1 MPISRRLSLLTS
13 LGAALAVAP
22 AWGQNRRVL
31 SMVNT
36 VYPPFVNPPQHRV
49 GEGMD
54 VDLAREALA
63 RAGFD
68 MTVQLLP
75 WRRVL
80 YMLESGQA
88 DFTTTI
94 SRQPSRDAYLVWSQP
109 YRMGANYRVYTRTTA
124 APRIESLADLQG
136 LRLGL
141 IEGFHYPPSLLQVP
155 DVTRI
160 GGRDIPSLVAM
171 LLAGRT
177 DCLVVTAIAGAW
189 EIRERGLQDQVRR
202 QPYEHTSTSPNYL
215 GFAKSRHAD
224 GTLEAVSAALQQMAK
239 DGTQARMEGR
249 YRV

>member
-1 MPISRRLSLLTS
+1 MPLNRRLSLLAS
-13 LGAALAVAP
+13 LGAPFAVAP
-22 AWGQNRRVL
+22 AWAQSRRAL

-36 VYPPFVNPPQHRV
+36 VYPPFVNPAGHRV

-54 VDLAREALA
+54 VELAREALG

-94 SRQPSRDAYLVWSQP
+94 SRQPSRDGYLAWSHP
-109 YRMGANYRVYTRTTA
+109 YRMGANYRVYTRKA
-124 APRIESLADLQG
+124 GAPRIEKLSDLEG

-155 DVTRI
+155 RITRV

-177 DCLVVTAIAGAW
+177 DGLVVTAIAGAW
-189 EIRERGLQDQVRR
+189 EIRERGLQDQVLR

-215 GFAKSRHAD
+215 GFAKGRPNVGA
-224 GTLEAVSAALQQMAK
+224 LEAVSAALKHMAK
-239 DGTQARMEGR
+239 DGTQARIESR

>member
-1 MPISRRLSLLTS
+1 MPLNRRLSLLAS
-13 LGAALAVAP
+13 LGAPFAVAP
-22 AWGQNRRVL
+22 AWAQSRRAL

-36 VYPPFVNPPQHRV
+36 VYPPFVNPAGHRV

-54 VDLAREALA
+54 VELAREALG

-94 SRQPSRDAYLVWSQP
+94 SRQPSRDGYLAWSHP
-109 YRMGANYRVYTRTTA
+109 YRMGANYRVYTRKA
-124 APRIESLADLQG
+124 GAPRIEKLSDLEG

-141 IEGFHYPPSLLQVP
+141 IEGFHYPPSLLQV
-155 DVTRI
+155 
-160 GGRDIPSLVAM
+160 
-171 LLAGRT
+171 
-177 DCLVVTAIAGAW
+177 TAIAGAW
-189 EIRERGLQDQVRR
+189 EIRERGLQDQVLR

-215 GFAKSRHAD
+215 GFAKGRPNVGA
-224 GTLEAVSAALQQMAK
+224 LEAVSAALKHMAK
-239 DGTQARMEGR
+239 DGTQARIESR